1 MRVRF
6 RRGSLKD
13 GYHNQGWQQARK
25 LPIVS
30 MHGEAATKYDI
41 FASQTIGADGMDEE
55 PKSAMSIKLRASL
68 VPAAAV
74 IPAQLAYTDVV
85 AVKTLVVRWERQS
98 LVPLLGRRP
107 TPGPRGAQRESS
119 FSPSLRRAPGCSAR
133 AKGDAL
139 GDSRALLCKV
149 RGLQGPA
156 PSAGQ
161 VLSLP
166 LCMQKLSNGS
176 EFPKSVAL

>member
-41 FASQTIGADGMDEE
+41 FASQMIGADGMDEE

-85 AVKTLVVRWERQS
+85 AVKTLVVRWERPS
-98 LVPLLGRRP
+98 LVLLLGRR
-107 TPGPRGAQRESS
+107 TNTLACARQRESS
-119 FSPSLRRAPGCSAR
+119 FSPSPCLPGCSAR
-133 AKGDAL
+133 TKGDAL

-149 RGLQGPA
+149 RGLPRGN
-156 PSAGQ
+156 
-161 VLSLP
+161 P
-166 LCMQKLSNGS
+166 LHLCST
-176 EFPKSVAL
+176 